1 MLLKYSDLYSD
12 LNFQSN
18 SEKYVSGKTGL
29 FKYFQLIFLELLF
42 SSSPIYKPNV
52 YIYFYF
58 SKQVKSDQKQQP
70 VEVIERKI
78 CLTTESILP
87 SEKEQLT
94 FLSVPPNK
102 SDDSDAPGDSYTY
115 VTEAGHGASV
125 CPRGMYCLHLTK
137 VFFLQF

>member
-1 MLLKYSDLYSD
+1 MYLVKQDSS
-12 LNFQSN
+12 SN
-18 SEKYVSGKTGL
+18 SNSFFWSCFLLHHL
-29 FKYFQLIFLELLF
+29 FINLIVPTYIILFFL
-42 SSSPIYKPNV
+42 
-52 YIYFYF
+52 
-58 SKQVKSDQKQQP
+58 KQVKSDQKQQP

-102 SDDSDAPGDSYTY
+102 SDESDAPEDSYTF

-125 CPRGMYCLHLTK
+125 CPRGMYCLHFTK
-137 VFFLQF
+137 VFFFYNFRSKVTSKAQK

>member
-1 MLLKYSDLYSD
+1 MYI
-12 LNFQSN
+12 F
-18 SEKYVSGKTGL
+18 
-29 FKYFQLIFLELLF
+29 IFL
-42 SSSPIYKPNV
+42 
-52 YIYFYF
+52 
-58 SKQVKSDQKQQP
+58 KQVKSDQKQQP

-137 VFFLQF
+137 VYFFQLSPAFYHFNLSFTFSLPFFP